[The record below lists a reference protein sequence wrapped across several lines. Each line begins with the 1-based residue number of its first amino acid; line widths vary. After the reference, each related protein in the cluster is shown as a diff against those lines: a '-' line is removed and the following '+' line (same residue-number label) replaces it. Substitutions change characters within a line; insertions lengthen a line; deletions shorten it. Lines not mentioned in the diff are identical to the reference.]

1 MKKKRL
7 HFLADLWSQ
16 SEFRTQRNAER
27 KTNIKSEMTQQ
38 RLFVVKFM
46 VLLFNAFSQTLL
58 ITVAELSITSMC

>member
-7 HFLADLWSQ
+7 YFLADLWSQ

-27 KTNIKSEMTQQ
+27 KTNIKSEMTQ

-58 ITVAELSITSMC
+58 VTVAELSITSMC

>member
-7 HFLADLWSQ
+7 YFLADLWSQ

-27 KTNIKSEMTQQ
+27 KTNIKSEMTQ